1 MEEGVNGPKLN
12 GFSLIQGCMT
22 CVGELHVNDALTD
35 AFLNVHKPSVNEGV
49 NDDADSVCV
58 ESNASAN
65 VPRVGHS
72 ASIARKMRTSLSLRE
87 VNCSTL
93 SSGHQKVGVSVQCD
107 P

>member
-72 ASIARKMRTSLSLRE
+72 CQHCPQNEDVAEFERGELFHPFHQAIRKLA
-87 VNCSTL
+87 
-93 SSGHQKVGVSVQCD
+93 
-107 P
+107 